1 MSLTFEHCL
10 RTSTVDNFVP
20 SLGQSYARLYV
31 SRVSAALHI
40 LSTEYATFHCHGC
53 PMAYTLL
60 SLRLNA
66 VSEPLCSCHQ
76 LREES

>member
-40 LSTEYATFHCHGC
+40 LSIEYATFHWRGC
-53 PMAYTLL
+53 PYTLL

-76 LREES
+76 VCEES